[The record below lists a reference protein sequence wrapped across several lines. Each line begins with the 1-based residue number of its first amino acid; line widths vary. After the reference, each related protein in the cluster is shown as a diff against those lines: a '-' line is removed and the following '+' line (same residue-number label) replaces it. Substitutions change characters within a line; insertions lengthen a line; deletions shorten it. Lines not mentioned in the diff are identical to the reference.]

1 MPKIVGECPVR
12 TELRIMHR
20 SPSPSM
26 IMKTAMPLQRSHFD
40 TPLGPMLLAAST
52 QGLVGAWFEGQR
64 HMPDFQSW
72 PVVTH
77 NPVLQQAEAELR
89 AYFAGQ
95 RTHFSVPLSAAWG
108 TVFQQSVWQA
118 LQQIPPGHT
127 SSYGLLAQQLN
138 KPLASRAVGAA
149 VGKNP
154 WTIIVPCHR
163 VLGAQGALTGYA
175 GGLDRKIALLQL
187 EGLLL

>member
-1 MPKIVGECPVR
+1 MSLI
-12 TELRIMHR
+12 
-20 SPSPSM
+20 
-26 IMKTAMPLQRSHFD
+26 RSHFD
-40 TPLGPMLLAAST
+40 TPLGAMMLAAT
-52 QGLVGAWFEGQR
+52 AQGLAGAWFEGQR

-72 PVVTH
+72 PVVAG
-77 NPVLQQAEAELR
+77 NPFLQQAETELR

-95 RTHFSVPLSAAWG
+95 RIRFEVPLAAAWG

-118 LQQIPPGHT
+118 LQQIQPGQT
-127 SSYGLLAQQLN
+127 ASYGMLAQQLN

-187 EGLLL
+187 EGLML